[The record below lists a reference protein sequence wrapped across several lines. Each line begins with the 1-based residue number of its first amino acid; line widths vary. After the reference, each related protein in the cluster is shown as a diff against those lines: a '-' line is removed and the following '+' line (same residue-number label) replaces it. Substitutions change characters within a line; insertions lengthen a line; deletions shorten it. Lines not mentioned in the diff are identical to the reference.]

1 MESDQSSSELI
12 KVLLADVHTF
22 FREGSRGCS
31 LPSPLIGLLRAP
43 KGPSPL
49 TAWEPETRDRCMAN
63 RHAGGG
69 KEFARAKPGS

>member
-22 FREGSRGCS
+22 FRESSRGCS
-31 LPSPLIGLLRAP
+31 L
-43 KGPSPL
+43 PSPL